1 MIQFVFCISYIHMY
15 FVLTGIVERLLK
27 MNSTVF
33 VLLFCFDVHTFSD
46 FGLLMS
52 KERLKGKKKIERLKG
67 TVGCLNS
74 LSFDVIIFSIT
85 GWSK

>member
-52 KERLKGKKKIERLKG
+52 KERLKGKKKRLK
-67 TVGCLNS
+67 
-74 LSFDVIIFSIT
+74 D
-85 GWSK
+85 